1 MATTLAPGK
10 TIVSSMID
18 KTQRDELLRLA
29 REGDRSLSSE
39 IRRALANHLENTR
52 TEGNNTP

>member
-18 KTQRDELLRLA
+18 KTQREELLKLA
-29 REGDRSLSSE
+29 REGDRSLSGE
-39 IRRALANHLENTR
+39 IRRALTHHLQNTR
-52 TEGNNTP
+52 TEGKAP